1 MASSSKTATLAALFL
16 ALNLVLLASSATAMF
31 AGTCS
36 ADKVGELSVC
46 VDLFQYLKLRVG
58 TKPPSDT
65 CCSLFDGVA
74 ADVDA
79 AACAC
84 AALKANLL
92 GAIYVDLA
100 ASVKLLLGE
109 CNRVAPD
116 GFLCA

>member
-1 MASSSKTATLAALFL
+1 MASSSKTATLADLFL
-16 ALNLVLLASSATAMF
+16 ALNLVLLASSATATL
-31 AGTCS
+31 A
-36 ADKVGELSVC
+36 VGELSVC